1 MQLVLLVV
9 FATFVMVVCFAPCGS
24 PVRLLTRAVGDW
36 VLRSR
41 GDRRVQGVFFPGGK
55 MPLVR

>member
-9 FATFVMVVCFAPCGS
+9 FATLVMVVCFVTYGS
-24 PVRLLTRAVGDW
+24 SVRQLTRAVGDW
-36 VLRSR
+36 TLRSC
-41 GDRRVQGVFFPGGK
+41 GDRRVQGVVFPGGK